1 MDASPSPEPPVLD
14 EQVWRAWLA
23 KNRKE
28 ERAGLEKRLRIM
40 VSLSPLLLGALLYWI
55 FRTV

>member
-14 EQVWRAWLA
+14 EQVWGAWLA
-23 KNRKE
+23 KTRKE
-28 ERAGLEKRLRIM
+28 EREGFEKRLRIM
-40 VSLSPLLLGALLYWI
+40 VFISPLLVGALLYWI